1 MLEITQPCGFAAV
14 RTAKTGTNIFGH
26 YFLGYFKV
34 VGQTVPRLEAGQGLL
49 LPDADFV
56 P

>member
-1 MLEITQPCGFAAV
+1 MFEITQPCGFAAV

-26 YFLGYFKV
+26 CFLGNFKA
-34 VGQTVPRLEAGQGLL
+34 VGQTVPRLEALQGAL
-49 LPDADFV
+49 LPDADLM

>member
-26 YFLGYFKV
+26 YFLGNFKV
-34 VGQTVPRLEAGQGLL
+34 VGQTVPRLHTGKGAL
-49 LPDADFV
+49 LPDADLV